1 MTEVHADA
9 PAPVPSDAAT
19 TGAAPLLE
27 VTGLRLAATG
37 AVPGPA
43 TVLDGVALSV
53 AAGECVAVVGESG
66 SGKSLAVRAVA
77 GLLPDSVAV
86 TGGSIRLAGQEV
98 GELSRAE
105 RHALRGRRVSLLMQ
119 DPFTMLHPQ
128 LTCGRQIADGL
139 RDDLPAL
146 AEARGRRARR
156 AALRAE
162 TVRRLAEV
170 GLAPEVADRYPG
182 ELSGGMRQRV
192 ATAAALAGDPELLI
206 ADEPTTALDAA
217 NQRAVLELL
226 RGLLERRGM
235 GLLLITHDL
244 SVAFSTCDRV
254 YVLYAGAV
262 LEQGRAADLR
272 RSPRHPYTAALLAAE
287 PSAHVRHERLPTV
300 PGSVPPPGD
309 RTAGCP
315 FADRCPHTAPECRTT
330 PVTLRVPPTPAMAS
344 TGPEDAPPD
353 TGDRLTACI
362 RLAEIGKD
370 LAPPPP
376 EPAVTTGPGAPAPE
390 ADAVPALR
398 VRGVSRT
405 FRGDGDGDRAP
416 AVRDVDL
423 TVPDGRITA
432 LVGESGSGK
441 TTLARIAVGLE
452 SFDRGRVDVGGLP
465 LTAGRLPT
473 RAERSRLAAQVQIVF
488 QDPFSSLPPLRTV
501 GATLAEALTAAG
513 RISGA
518 SRARRRALRADLVG
532 QLLDQVGLPRSYTG
546 RRPAG
551 LSGGERQR
559 VALARAFAVRPRL
572 LICDEAVAALD
583 VSVQAQLLNLLA
595 DMQRRDGFA
604 VLFITHD
611 LGVVRQ
617 IADEVAVMV
626 RGELVEHGT
635 VSEVLDHPRH
645 PWTRRMLDAVPGPAP
660 SPHTP

>member
-1 MTEVHADA
+1 MTEVHAEA
-9 PAPVPSDAAT
+9 AAT
-19 TGAAPLLE
+19 AYPAALLE
-27 VTGLRLAATG
+27 VTGLRLTATG
-37 AVPGPA
+37 AGTGP
-43 TVLDGVALSV
+43 TTLLDGVGLSV
-53 AAGECVAVVGESG
+53 AAGECIAVVGESG

-77 GLLPDSVAV
+77 GLLPGGV
-86 TGGSIRLAGQEV
+86 TVTDGSIRLAGQEV
-98 GELSRAE
+98 RDLPPGE

-139 RDDLPAL
+139 SDHLPAL
-146 AEARGRRARR
+146 AGARGRRARR
-156 AALRAE
+156 AALRVE

-170 GLAPEVADRYPG
+170 GLAPDVADRYPH

-192 ATAAALAGDPELLI
+192 ATAAALAGDPDLLI

-217 NQRAVLELL
+217 NQRAVLDLL

-272 RSPRHPYTAALLAAE
+272 RAPRHPYTASLLAAE
-287 PSAHVRHERLPTV
+287 PSPHIRHPRLPTV

-309 RTAGCP
+309 RTTGCP
-315 FADRCPHTAPECRTT
+315 FADRCPHAAPECRTT
-330 PVTLRVPPTPAMAS
+330 AVTLRAPTAAPVPPE
-344 TGPEDAPPD
+344 GAPRD
-353 TGDRLTACI
+353 TGDRLSACI
-362 RLAEIGKD
+362 RLAEIGGD
-370 LAPPPP
+370 LTPPSP
-376 EPAVTTGPGAPAPE
+376 EPAGTTDAAPTAPE
-390 ADAVPALR
+390 DAVPALR
-398 VRGVSRT
+398 VRGVRRT
-405 FRGDGDGDRAP
+405 FRGDGDGRP

-452 SFDRGRVDVGGLP
+452 SFDQGQVDVGGLP
-465 LTAGRLPT
+465 LAAGRMPT
-473 RAERSRLAAQVQIVF
+473 HAERSRLAPQVQIVF
-488 QDPFSSLPPLRTV
+488 QDPYSSLPPLRTV
-501 GATLAEALTAAG
+501 GTTLAEALTAAG
-513 RISGA
+513 RISGG
-518 SRARRRALRADLVG
+518 SRAQRRRRRDEQVG
-532 QLLDQVGLPRSYTG
+532 RLLAQVGLPPAYAR
-546 RRPAG
+546 RRPTR

-595 DMQRRDGFA
+595 DMQRSDGFA

-645 PWTRRMLDAVPGPAP
+645 PWTRRMLDAVPGPGAGRNAAD
-660 SPHTP
+660 TP

>member
-1 MTEVHADA
+1 MTEVHAEA
-9 PAPVPSDAAT
+9 PAVT
-19 TGAAPLLE
+19 TASAPLLE
-27 VTGLRLAATG
+27 VTGLRLTATG
-37 AVPGPA
+37 AAPGP
-43 TVLDGVALSV
+43 TTLLDGVGLSV

-77 GLLPDSVAV
+77 GLLPDGVTV

-98 GELSRAE
+98 RELPRAA
-105 RHALRGRRVSLLMQ
+105 RHALRGRRVALLMQ

-146 AEARGRRARR
+146 AGARGRRARR
-156 AALRAE
+156 TALRAE
-162 TVRRLAEV
+162 TARRLAEV
-170 GLAPEVADRYPG
+170 GLAPDVADRYPH

-192 ATAAALAGDPELLI
+192 ATAAALAGDPDLLI

-217 NQRAVLELL
+217 NQRAVLDLL

-262 LEQGRAADLR
+262 LEQGLAADLR
-272 RSPRHPYTAALLAAE
+272 RAPRHPYTAALLAAE
-287 PSAHVRHERLPTV
+287 PSAHVRHERLATV

-309 RTAGCP
+309 RTTGCP
-315 FADRCPHTAPECRTT
+315 FADRCPHAAPECRTT
-330 PVTLRVPPTPAMAS
+330 AVTLRVPPAA
-344 TGPEDAPPD
+344 PEGAPGH

-362 RLAEIGKD
+362 RLAEIDGG
-370 LAPPPP
+370 LTPPSP
-376 EPAVTTGPGAPAPE
+376 EPAGATGAGATAPE
-390 ADAVPALR
+390 EDAVPALR
-398 VRGVSRT
+398 VRGVRRT
-405 FRGDGDGDRAP
+405 FHGGGDGDGDGHP

-452 SFDRGRVDVGGLP
+452 SFDEGAVDVGGLP

-473 RAERSRLAAQVQIVF
+473 RAERSRLAPQVQIVF
-488 QDPFSSLPPLRTV
+488 QDPYSSLPPLRTV
-501 GATLAEALTAAG
+501 GTTLAEALTAAG
-513 RISGA
+513 RISGG
-518 SRARRRALRADLVG
+518 SRAQRRRQRDEQVG
-532 QLLDQVGLPRSYTG
+532 RLLTQVGLPPSYAG
-546 RRPAG
+546 RRPTG

-595 DMQRRDGFA
+595 DMQRTDGFA

-626 RGELVEHGT
+626 RGELVERGT
-635 VSEVLDHPRH
+635 VTEVLDRPRH
-645 PWTRRMLDAVPGPAP
+645 PWTRRMLDAVPG
-660 SPHTP
+660 HGLD